1 MKKLMALLLSL
12 VTVLSMT
19 CVAFAGEMPTTSNTY
34 PAEYEYFDDGSYI
47 VTTITE
53 SSSILTRASGSKT
66 ASKTSKYYSSS
77 GSALW
82 SVTVTG
88 SFSYTGS
95 SAKCTSSSVSANSYS
110 SLWKINSKSA
120 VSYTHLDVYKRQL
133 MRTGAY
139 IVETA
144 APVLPLFNESLPFFL
159 IRNSFKGSR
168 VSLSIFKSA

>member
-1 MKKLMALLLSL
+1 MRKIFAFLLTFIMALS
-12 VTVLSMT
+12 TT
-19 CVAFAGEMPTTSNTY
+19 CVAFAGEMPAPSNTY
-34 PAEYEYFDDGSYI
+34 PAKYEYFDDGSYM

-66 ASKTSKYYSSS
+66 ASKTSTYHSGS

-120 VSYTHLDVYKRQL
+120 SKS
-133 MRTGAY
+133 GATAKATAKAYQYNSNGKY
-139 IVETA
+139 ITSVTKT
-144 APVLPLFNESLPFFL
+144 VGLTCSING
-159 IRNSFKGSR
+159 N
-168 VSLSIFKSA
+168 LS

>member
-19 CVAFAGEMPTTSNTY
+19 CVAFAGEIPTTFKTY

-66 ASKTSKYYSSS
+66 ASKTAKYYSSS

-88 SFSYTGS
+88 NFSYTGTS
-95 SAKCTSSSVSANSYS
+95 ATCKSASVSTKIYNSAWSIISSYAKPSGASATAAASAKSSKNSTYKT
-110 SLWKINSKSA
+110 LTVTLTCKSNGTI
-120 VSYTHLDVYKRQL
+120 Y
-133 MRTGAY
+133 
-139 IVETA
+139 
-144 APVLPLFNESLPFFL
+144 
-159 IRNSFKGSR
+159 
-168 VSLSIFKSA
+168 

>member
-120 VSYTHLDVYKRQL
+120 SKS
-133 MRTGAY
+133 GATAKATAKAYQYDSNGKY
-139 IVETA
+139 ITSVTKT
-144 APVLPLFNESLPFFL
+144 VGLTCSIN
-159 IRNSFKGSR
+159 G
-168 VSLSIFKSA
+168 SLS

>member
-53 SSSILTRASGSKT
+53 SSSAFARASRSKTGSKT
-66 ASKTSKYYSSS
+66 ARYCSNS
-77 GSALW
+77 GSTLW

-95 SAKCTSSSVSANSYS
+95 SATCTNSSVSAS
-110 SLWKINSKSA
+110 SSSSAWKISKKSASKSGSTAKATATA
-120 VSYTHLDVYKRQL
+120 VKYNANGTASQTATKTVTLTCSK
-133 MRTGAY
+133 TG
-139 IVETA
+139 I
-144 APVLPLFNESLPFFL
+144 
-159 IRNSFKGSR
+159 
-168 VSLSIFKSA
+168 LS

>member
-19 CVAFAGEMPTTSNTY
+19 CVAFAGEMPTTTNTY

-66 ASKTSKYYSSS
+66 ASKTAEYYSSS

-88 SFSYTGS
+88 TFSYTGS
-95 SAKCTSSSVSANSYS
+95 SATCTNSSVSAS
-110 SLWKINSKSA
+110 SSSSVWKISSKSA
-120 VSYTHLDVYKRQL
+120 SKSGSTAKATATAVKYNANGKISQTATKTVTLTCSK
-133 MRTGAY
+133 TG
-139 IVETA
+139 
-144 APVLPLFNESLPFFL
+144 
-159 IRNSFKGSR
+159 K
-168 VSLSIFKSA
+168 LS